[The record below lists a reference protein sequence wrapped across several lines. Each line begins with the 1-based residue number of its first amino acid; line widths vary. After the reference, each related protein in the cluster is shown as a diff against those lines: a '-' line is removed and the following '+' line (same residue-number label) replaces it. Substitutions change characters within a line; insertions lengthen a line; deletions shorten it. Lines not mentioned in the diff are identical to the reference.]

1 MHLKLWAFTFCQMT
15 GALYFPCTHN
25 YKIIVWVKE
34 TKKQKRVKFSW
45 ALLERADRG
54 R

>member
-15 GALYFPCTHN
+15 GALYFPCAHN

-45 ALLERADRG
+45 ALLERAGRG
-54 R
+54 K